1 MEKSFFKTLAEDLL
15 KLEINTI
22 LKEDMSG
29 AKMPS
34 SRRQALYEI
43 ATDYHRKLADLKIR
57 EPVEWEYAGI
67 RSFGELRDRAKTGI
81 INLRKTLE
89 GVPEDKREEL
99 EKEIKLVERI
109 HAQSSNMVGLFYR
122 LRAETENRKNLDG
135 YFDAPEPTE
144 PAESHKASE
153 KWNNDITRQRMNEI
167 DDLYLAPEQITQ
179 IRKAW
184 EIGTERIVM
193 QTVIQIDGDVT
204 TRLWQSFARNPNK
217 TIMEIH
223 NQSISISTE
232 FWSNLVRTLAD
243 IAGEALNLI
252 LGRSQ

>member
-1 MEKSFFKTLAEDLL
+1 MEESFFKTLAQDLL

-29 AKMPS
+29 VKMPP

-43 ATDYHRKLADLKIR
+43 AGVYHKKLTELKIR
-57 EPVEWEYAGI
+57 EPVKWKYAGI
-67 RSFGELRDRAKTGI
+67 RSFGELRDRAETGI
-81 INLRKTLE
+81 ARLSKTLASA
-89 GVPEDKREEL
+89 PEDKKEEL
-99 EKEIKLVERI
+99 EKEIKIVERI
-109 HAQSSNMVGLFYR
+109 QAQSSNIVGLFYK
-122 LRAETENRKNLDG
+122 LRANTENKKHLHGFRN
-135 YFDAPEPTE
+135 APEPAE
-144 PAESHKASE
+144 PAESHEASE
-153 KWNNDITRQRMNEI
+153 KWNNDITRQRMNEV
-167 DDLYLAPEQITQ
+167 DDLDLNPEQVTL

-204 TRLWQSFARNPNK
+204 TRLWQSFALNPNK
-217 TIMEIH
+217 AIMDIH

-232 FWSNLVRTLAD
+232 FWSNLVKTLAD
-243 IAGEALNLI
+243 IAGKTLNLI